1 MFVWISYYL
10 QELLVNV
17 ALFLTT
23 TGFLE
28 EVCYTHINKIYINP
42 SEVFINLFPP
52 FSFQGTLVRKISV
65 WHQKAQKNSV
75 DYHSHECNVPSSLQI
90 LFLI

>member
-1 MFVWISYYL
+1 MFVWIAYYL

-28 EVCYTHINKIYINP
+28 EVCYTHISKI
-42 SEVFINLFPP
+42 
-52 FSFQGTLVRKISV
+52 
-65 WHQKAQKNSV
+65 
-75 DYHSHECNVPSSLQI
+75 
-90 LFLI
+90 